1 LDNAELLN
9 SKAWLTHPVRS
20 AVRLIPLRFKEQF
33 NHAFGRPLFDL
44 TFYLRFQPQS
54 LALAERVVS
63 PFRYIPRVRPARR
76 RLVLVT
82 PHLGLGGAE
91 AVLLDAARAVD
102 RNDCEVLLIATQ
114 SRDARWQA
122 HWQECVDHIYDLR
135 QLVDYRNV
143 EAALLSIIT
152 SWNCDT
158 LLVQNALPCYS
169 VIPHLRRWLP
179 EIRVF
184 DLVHAVGQDWD
195 IVTSVAAV
203 SEHIDMR
210 VAVSESV
217 RTHLV
222 RAGVPPQ
229 RIKVIRNGVDL
240 THFTA
245 QMGPPSPDVGRI
257 LFAGRLDSVKR
268 PMLLVDIAKALVKR
282 RGTRGFQFVV
292 AGDGPEGGHL
302 RSAVRRAGIQHLFRF
317 MGCVP
322 DLAPELAGAALLVI
336 TSSNEGVPMV
346 LLEALAS
353 GKPVVASKVGAIAE
367 VLDETAGFAIE
378 RGEAEAEAFATAI
391 DTLLSDPELREEM
404 GRRGRRKVEMDY
416 DKATSGAAF
425 RELLSRPSPDLSVI
439 AEAPHR
445 PAP

>member
-1 LDNAELLN
+1 
-9 SKAWLTHPVRS
+9 
-20 AVRLIPLRFKEQF
+20 
-33 NHAFGRPLFDL
+33 
-44 TFYLRFQPQS
+44 
-54 LALAERVVS
+54 
-63 PFRYIPRVRPARR
+63 
-76 RLVLVT
+76 
-82 PHLGLGGAE
+82 LGLGGAE

-122 HWQECVDHIYDLR
+122 RWQECVDHIYDLR

-152 SWNCDT
+152 NWNCDT

-195 IVTSVAAV
+195 IVSSVAAV
-203 SEHIDMR
+203 SQHIDMR

-217 RTHLV
+217 RSHLV

-240 THFTA
+240 RHFTA
-245 QMGPPSPDVGRI
+245 QAGPPSSDVGRI

-268 PMLLVDIAKALVKR
+268 PMLLVEIAKALVKR

-292 AGDGPEGGHL
+292 AGDGPESGRL
-302 RSAVRRAGIQHLFRF
+302 RSAVRRAGIQHLFHF

-322 DLAPELAGAALLVI
+322 DLAPVLADAALLVI

-367 VLDETAGFAIE
+367 VLDETTGFAIE

-391 DTLLSDPELREEM
+391 DTLLSDPELRQEM

-425 RELLSRPSPDLSVI
+425 RELLSRPSPDLQVI
-439 AEAPHR
+439 AEAQHR